1 MYIWEHT
8 DSAQDRNWFPREQFC
23 QPCAHVMSC
32 DPDQDSQQ
40 YWESP
45 PKKSNFV
52 IIVKKKSPLFPPLPL
67 CSPEV
72 LRRPQSA
79 GQQTHSSFQQLFQAM

>member
-1 MYIWEHT
+1 MHVTWEHT
-8 DSAQDRNWFPREQFC
+8 GSAPDQNWFPREQFC

-45 PKKSNFV
+45 PKNQYFV
-52 IIVKKKSPLFPPLPL
+52 IIVKRNHQFSPPPLPL
-67 CSPEV
+67 P
-72 LRRPQSA
+72 LPLPLL
-79 GQQTHSSFQQLFQAM
+79 T